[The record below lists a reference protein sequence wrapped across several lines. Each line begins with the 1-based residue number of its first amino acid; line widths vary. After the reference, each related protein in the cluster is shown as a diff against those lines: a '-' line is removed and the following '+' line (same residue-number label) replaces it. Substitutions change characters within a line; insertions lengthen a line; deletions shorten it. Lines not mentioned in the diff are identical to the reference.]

1 VANPEQAEAIMQ
13 QELGRKF
20 VNVLEDA
27 GVLKDLFAFI
37 RFINILNK

>member
-27 GVLKDLFAFI
+27 GVLKDLFALFALLI
-37 RFINILNK
+37 Y